1 MNRRFLKTV
10 SAMLLLA
17 MTIQTMPAAVMA
29 EAPVAEE
36 AVLTG
41 TFENIS
47 ENGEDMISL
56 SEARSYKVMIP
67 VDGEVDAAD
76 VTWTMTRNA
85 DKPYTDAEKYPNQI
99 DINCE
104 GVSLDT
110 WKAGNKQ
117 NFFSDVVT
125 TIETIDGQNY
135 VVAQFSNDSYFYSR
149 NNPDYSAPHAN
160 GGSYLD
166 ACGWFILSAA
176 AGEKELGGVEVKITP
191 YDDFHTM
198 AEIYADID
206 AMVDFAAEETD
217 LYVKRFSMGQ
227 SSGAVYEPMD
237 MPYLIVADDASSV
250 EEWLAFAAAAETDP
264 TATLAAIEAGKYN
277 DLRVPVMYSNIHANE
292 VAAAD
297 GIMNFGWMLLE
308 AAADDGIMEYNVLTD
323 FTAEGKEQLATELAE
338 EGILVPDLVKDTATY
353 LGFLKAG
360 NGVSGIV
367 DLDKYYEQ
375 EIITVDV
382 DAMLEDVFFILVPEE
397 NVEGREYVTRT
408 ASNGYDLNRDNS
420 FQTTSETQNM
430 QKLIGTF
437 NPVSFTEFHGRVTAF
452 QCEPCDPPHEP
463 NFEYDLLAEHLM
475 TGGEA
480 LGIAAVANNASY
492 NSYVIPQRD
501 YLYEGYGWDAWDD
514 MSTSY
519 TPQFAML
526 HGTVSY
532 TVELPAYSDD
542 AAALV
547 QYGCLGQA
555 NYVAG
560 DKIAYITAQT
570 KIYERGV
577 TNFNSNAYELVGQWF
592 CDQQDVEGAEMDLFR
607 PVFDG
612 EGQNGNFYPECYI
625 IAMDGTN
632 QKNLQAAADMMEW
645 LSRNDVQILVTN
657 AKFTYNGVTY
667 PAGTM
672 IISMYQA
679 KRSVA
684 NSALYDGTFIQ
695 TWSTLYSEGIT
706 TFGETRGF
714 DCVIV
719 SEPAAYKTI
728 KSVCGQW
735 MDYEDCLDYLSDV
748 TSVFTG
754 ITGYDVII
762 SNASEDSTAAVNALL
777 KADATVGMI
786 TDEDSEYYGDF
797 VVSYEAWLT
806 VADQYILTGTG
817 IVDHRV
823 PDAKV
828 ITGAPTVF
836 ITGAS
841 ANNASGFL
849 YTSRVSN
856 ANWNYDRIAM
866 DLMGFNTTAD
876 VAAADVILGASTLNG
891 AALTAVQNGTPY
903 IGYGSSGGK
912 NNNLFVDTLTRT
924 GAGGMDCLPYV
935 IYPTTNLINAS
946 YVMDED
952 DVMYGYG
959 NGHYTALPA
968 GAEILVQLDGSK
980 EPTEGFLPASERA
993 DLFLDNS
1000 VLAFSYKGI
1009 GKTGNE
1015 INVAMF
1021 ANSLT
1026 HKVHQRDEY
1035 AFISNFIFSSM
1046 LGEDYESGEVYE
1058 DSLTIMPRLYTVKVV
1073 TDENVKASTTK
1084 QFLIAFAAKRT
1095 VKFTVAEGYEITDV
1109 LVNGVSVGAV
1119 DSYTIKVASRDY
1131 TIEVKS
1137 AEIVVEEVPAEEAA
1151 AEETAAE

>member
-17 MTIQTMPAAVMA
+17 LTIQTMPAAVLA
-29 EAPVAEE
+29 DAAVAEE
-36 AVLTG
+36 TAAVG

-56 SEARSYKVMIP
+56 TEARDFKVTIP
-67 VDGEVDAAD
+67 VEGEVDPAA
-76 VTWTMTRNA
+76 VAWTLVRNT
-85 DKPYTDAEKYPNQI
+85 DKPYTDPEKYPNQI
-99 DINCE
+99 ME
-104 GVSLDT
+104 GTLEG
-110 WKAGNKQ
+110 WKTNRNAS
-117 NFFSDVVT
+117 FFFKNIITAVNN
-125 TIETIDGQNY
+125 DGDL
-135 VVAQFSNDSYFYSR
+135 VLEFSNNIYFGSD
-149 NNPDYSAPHAN
+149 PSAPHAT

-166 ACGWFILSAA
+166 TCGWFWLTASVD
-176 AGEKELGGVEVKITP
+176 GEEVGKVEVKITP

-198 AEIYADID
+198 DEVYADID
-206 AMVDFAAEETD
+206 AMVDYAAAETD

-227 SSGAVYEPMD
+227 STGDIYAPMD

-250 EEWLAFAAAAETDP
+250 EEWLAFTAAAETNP
-264 TATLAAIEAGKYN
+264 TETLAAIEAGEYD
-277 DLRVPVMYSNIHANE
+277 DLRVPVMFSNIHANE

-297 GIMNFGWMLLE
+297 GILNFGWMLLE
-308 AAADDGIMEYNVLTD
+308 AAADDGIMEYNVLTG
-323 FTAEGKEQLATELAE
+323 FTAEGEAQLAAELE
-338 EGILVPDLVKDTATY
+338 KDGVVVPDLVKDTATY
-353 LGFLKAG
+353 LGYLKAG
-360 NGVSGIV
+360 NRNSGIV

-375 EIITVDV
+375 ETITVDV
-382 DAMLEDVFFILVPEE
+382 DAMLEDVFFLLVPEE
-397 NVEGREYVTRT
+397 NVEGREYVTRV

-437 NPVSFTEFHGRVTAF
+437 NPVSFTEFHGRVQAF

-463 NFEYDLLAEHLM
+463 NFEYDLLAEHLI

-501 YLYEGYGWDAWDD
+501 YLYDNGDGTASWAPWDD

-526 HGTVSY
+526 HGTVAY
-532 TVELPAYSDD
+532 TVELPAYNDD
-542 AAALV
+542 TAGLV

-592 CDQQDVEGAEMDLFR
+592 CDQDDVEGAEMDLFR
-607 PVFDG
+607 PEFDG
-612 EGQNGNFYPECYI
+612 EEQNGNFYPECYI
-625 IAMDGTN
+625 IAMDGKN
-632 QKNLQAAADMMEW
+632 QTNLQAAADMMEW
-645 LSRNDVQILVTN
+645 LSRNDVQILITKTDVT
-657 AKFTYNGVTY
+657 YDGVTY
-667 PAGTM
+667 PKGTM

-684 NSALYDGTFIQ
+684 NSALYDGTLIR
-695 TWSTLYSEGIT
+695 TWSDLYSEGIT

-714 DCVIV
+714 DYVIV
-719 SEPAAYKTI
+719 AEPAAYGEI
-728 KSVCGQW
+728 KAACGEW
-735 MDYEDCLDYLSDV
+735 MDYAECLDYLE
-748 TSVFTG
+748 G
-754 ITGYDVII
+754 ITSYFSGHKYYEVII

-777 KADATVGMI
+777 KAGETVGMV
-786 TDEDSEYYGDF
+786 TDETSEYYGDF
-797 VVSYEAWLT
+797 VVSYEAWRK
-806 VADQYILTGTG
+806 VADRYILTGTG
-817 IVDHRV
+817 MKDNQI
-823 PDAKV
+823 PEAKV

-841 ANNASGFL
+841 GKNSSGFL
-849 YTSRVSN
+849 YTSRVGN

-866 DLMGFNTTAD
+866 ELMGFATTD
-876 VAAADVILGASTLNG
+876 TVDEADVILGASTLNG

-903 IGYGSSGGK
+903 IGYGSSGGR
-912 NNNLFVDTLTRT
+912 NNNLFTDTLTRT
-924 GAGGMDCLPYV
+924 SGGGMDCLPYV

-959 NGHYTALPA
+959 NGFYSAVPA
-968 GAEILVQLDGSK
+968 GAEILVQVDGSR
-980 EPTEGFLPASERA
+980 EPTEGFLPASGRNA
-993 DLFLDNS
+993 AAFLDNS
-1000 VLAFSYKGI
+1000 VVAFSYQGI

-1035 AFISNFIFSSM
+1035 AFISNFIFSNM
-1046 LGEDYESGEVYE
+1046 LGEDYVPEGAE
-1058 DSLTIMPRLYTVKVV
+1058 DKVEKETSFLPRLFTVQVK
-1073 TDENVKASTTK
+1073 TDANVKASTTK
-1084 QFLIAFAAKRT
+1084 QFLIAYAAKRT
-1095 VKFTVAEGYEITDV
+1095 VKFTAAEGYEITDV
-1109 LVNGVSVGAV
+1109 LVNGESVGAV

-1137 AEIVVEEVPAEEAA
+1137 APIVVEEEVPAEEAA
-1151 AEETAAE
+1151 AE